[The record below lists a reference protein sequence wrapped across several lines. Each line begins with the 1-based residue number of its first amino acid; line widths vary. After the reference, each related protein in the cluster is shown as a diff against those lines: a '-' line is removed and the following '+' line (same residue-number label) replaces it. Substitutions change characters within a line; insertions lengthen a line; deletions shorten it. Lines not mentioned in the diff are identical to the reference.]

1 MKPKNNNSFYSD
13 RVPNYIIINQ
23 YEQAFIGLMG
33 GYPQWGYNLEKAKQ
47 YDEESKIN
55 GMRNM
60 FPEYELE
67 KFEI

>member
-1 MKPKNNNSFYSD
+1 MKPKRNNSFYSD
-13 RVPNYIIINQ
+13 RVPSYIIINQ
-23 YEQAFIGLMG
+23 YEQAFVGLMG
-33 GYPQWGYNLEKAKQ
+33 GYPQWSYNIEQAKE

-60 FPEYELE
+60 FPEYTLE